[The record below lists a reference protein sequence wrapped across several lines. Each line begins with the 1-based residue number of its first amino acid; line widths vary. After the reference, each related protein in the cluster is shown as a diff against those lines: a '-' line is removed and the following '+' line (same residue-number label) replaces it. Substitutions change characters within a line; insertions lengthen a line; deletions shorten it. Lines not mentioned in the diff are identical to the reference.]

1 MQRST
6 WYATSTLALA
16 ILVTACYDSAPHP
29 VEPDTFTTPVVSA
42 HGSMNGAMG
51 TDNFTAH
58 AQGDEEVPAVDTRAQ
73 GQAVFR
79 LSDDGDELTYRLIV
93 ANIQDVLMAH
103 IHRAPAG
110 SNGPVVAWLY
120 PAGPPPELI
129 PGRTQG
135 VLAEG
140 IVTADD
146 LVGPLEG
153 MDLGALVSE
162 LRAGNGYVNV
172 HTDANPA
179 GEIRGQI
186 H

>member
-1 MQRST
+1 MQDPSR
-6 WYATSTLALA
+6 ATATLAVIVLA
-16 ILVTACYDSAPHP
+16 FGCSDGAPHP
-29 VEPDTFTTPVVSA
+29 VEPEAFTAPVLGM
-42 HGSMNGAMG
+42 HGPMTANNS
-51 TDNFTAH
+51 TFTAH
-58 AQGDEEVPAVDTRAQ
+58 AQGGEEVPAVETQAQ

-79 LSDDGDELTYRLIV
+79 LSDDGQELRYRLIV
-93 ANIQDVLMAH
+93 ANIHDVLMAH

-120 PAGPPPELI
+120 PEGPPPELI

-140 IVTADD
+140 VITSDD
-146 LVGPLEG
+146 LVGPLAG
-153 MDLGALVSE
+153 MDLATLAAE

-172 HTDANPA
+172 HTEANPA
-179 GEIRGQI
+179 GEVRGQI